1 MKTLLALSLMLFLAV
16 AASAQAADSIAIGIR
31 DGIAHGHYNTNSAEA
46 FADLYL
52 NPIISI
58 GASAG
63 YVMPNKSH
71 INSIQR
77 DKAVPITALF
87 KAHLP
92 IPFVKSYAGLG
103 EAIEFHHHNI
113 PTYTPVVLAGADIP
127 LGIFFVN
134 AEYRR
139 HFNDRM
145 DFFSAGA
152 GIKF

>member
-1 MKTLLALSLMLFLAV
+1 MKTLLALSLMMILTIVTNGLA
-16 AASAQAADSIAIGIR
+16 SDSIGIGIR
-31 DGIAHGHYNTNSAEA
+31 DGIAHGHYSTNSAEA
-46 FADLYL
+46 FGDLYL

-63 YVMPNKSH
+63 YVMANKNH
-71 INSIQR
+71 TNSIQR

-87 KAHLP
+87 KAHIP
-92 IPFVKSYAGLG
+92 ISLVKPYAGLG
-103 EAIEFHHHNI
+103 EAIEFHDRSI
-113 PTYTPVVLAGADIP
+113 PTYTPVILAGADIS
-127 LGIFFVN
+127 LGLFFLT